1 MVGAAEDHDH
11 FDVYSDQFTITITPF
26 GANLSFGV
34 REPHPSS
41 GRVPQ
46 SENLGTVRMSVEHLK
61 TMVMVL
67 RKQVMTVER
76 ESGVK
81 AEVPTN
87 VLNQLNIAMED
98 WDSFWNSA

>member
-1 MVGAAEDHDH
+1 MVDASEGHNP

-46 SENLGTVRMSVEHLK
+46 SEHLGTIRMSVEHLK

-67 RKQVMTVER
+67 RKQVLAVES

-81 AEVPTN
+81 AEVPPN
-87 VLNQLNIAMED
+87 ILNQLNIAMED
-98 WDSFWNSA
+98 WDSFWNRV